1 MFCHERE
8 KQQNEAELGKGET
21 QNEEGEGGWQGFRK
35 AALGGGGVSVGDEC
49 RDKSAPNRGRK
60 GSVGSRRKGVDKGG
74 KRKREGS
81 RIVQRKGM
89 EKLGEV
95 GYGDD
100 GDGV

>member
-1 MFCHERE
+1 MRRERGGG
-8 KQQNEAELGKGET
+8 KDLGR
-21 QNEEGEGGWQGFRK
+21 QHW
-35 AALGGGGVSVGDEC
+35 GGGGVSVGDEC